1 MQIKTLF
8 SPRLIANF
16 FIAVDAVTVNKV
28 RSLLTALGIIFG
40 VAAVIAMLAIGNG
53 AQQEILNQI
62 KLVGVNNIV
71 VKPII
76 EQKEEKLQEA
86 VGQKDKKKF
95 SPGLTI
101 RDVKSIKESIPGLT
115 TVSPEII
122 LDSYVIRNGIRRS
135 AKLVGVETSYF
146 DIYNFELNEGNFF
159 NDKQKRLG
167 LPVCI
172 IGYGIKSKF
181 FPAEDPIGKNI
192 KLGNN
197 WLTIV
202 GVLAERKLSSA
213 SISKLG
219 IRDFNMDVYAPL
231 QTILIRFKDRDRVTA
246 EAIRLASMQSRG
258 MVFSNDAS
266 DKNVNET
273 EKKNYHQLD
282 RLVVQVK
289 ETPKLQSTAE
299 IISRLLARKHYE
311 VVDYE
316 IEIPELLLKQ
326 QQRTND
332 IFNYVLGAIAGISL
346 LVGGIGIMNIML
358 ASVLERI
365 KEIGLRLSLGA
376 KKSDVVQQFLFE
388 AIMISV
394 SGGII
399 GVVLGV
405 SIAYAVAA
413 LANIPTLITFS
424 SIVLSFGVAAAVGLI
439 FGIAPARRAAQQ
451 DPITSLRYE

>member
-1 MQIKTLF
+1 MYA
-8 SPRLIANF
+8 RLLANF
-16 FIAVDAVTVNKV
+16 YIAVTAVVANKV

-53 AQQEILNQI
+53 AQQEILDQI

-71 VKPII
+71 IKPVI
-76 EQKEEKLQEA
+76 EQTEEKVEEA
-86 VGQKDKKKF
+86 VGKKEKKKF

-101 RDVKSIKESIPGLT
+101 RDVTSIQRTIPGLT
-115 TVSPEII
+115 RISPEII
-122 LDSYVIRNGIRRS
+122 FETSVIRKGHRRS
-135 AKLVGVETSYF
+135 AKLVGVEPAYF
-146 DIYNFELNEGNFF
+146 QIYNFEMQEGQMF
-159 NDKQKRLG
+159 NDDHQKIG
-167 LPVCI
+167 APVCI
-172 IGYGIKSKF
+172 IGHSIKTRF
-181 FPAEDPIGKNI
+181 FPTENPIGKNI
-192 KLGNN
+192 KIGPH

-202 GVLAERKLSSA
+202 GVLKERLVSEN

-219 IRDFNMDVYAPL
+219 IRDFNMDVYTPL
-231 QTILIRFKDRDRVTA
+231 QTMLIRYKNRDLITQEELRL
-246 EAIRLASMQSRG
+246 EAMR
-258 MVFSNDAS
+258 SNGNFYNGAQATETG
-266 DKNVNET
+266 NEQ

-282 RLVVQVK
+282 RLVIQVE
-289 ETPKLQSTAE
+289 ETEMLQPSAE
-299 IISRLLARKHYE
+299 IMSRLLQRKHYD

-365 KEIGLRLSLGA
+365 KEIGLRLSIGA

-394 SGGII
+394 SGGLI
-399 GVVLGV
+399 GVILGV
-405 SIAYAVAA
+405 SMAYIVSEFAG
-413 LANIPTLITFS
+413 IPTIISFS
-424 SIVLSFGVAAAVGLI
+424 SILLSFGVAATVGLI
-439 FGIAPARRAAQQ
+439 FGIAPARKAASQ

>member
-1 MQIKTLF
+1 ML
-8 SPRLIANF
+8 SERLLANLYIAIDAVIANR
-16 FIAVDAVTVNKV
+16 V

-53 AQQEILNQI
+53 AQQEILEQI

-71 VKPII
+71 IKPIT
-76 EQKEEKLQEA
+76 EQQEDKVEEK
-86 VGQKDKKKF
+86 VGQREKKKF
-95 SPGLTI
+95 SPGLTV
-101 RDVKSIKESIPGLT
+101 RDVRGIESTIPGIAKI
-115 TVSPEII
+115 SPEII
-122 LDSYVIRNGIRRS
+122 IDTYVIREGLRRS
-135 AKLVGVETSYF
+135 AKLVGVEPTYF
-146 DIYNFELNEGNFF
+146 GIFNFELGDGQIFNEE
-159 NDKQKRLG
+159 QQRLG
-167 LPVCI
+167 ARVCI
-172 IGYGIKSKF
+172 IGHAIKTKF
-181 FPAEDPIGKNI
+181 FPTENPIGKSI
-192 KLGNN
+192 KVGQH

-202 GVLAERKLSSA
+202 GVLKERTVSNS

-219 IRDFNMDVYAPL
+219 IRDFNMDIYIPL
-231 QTILIRFKDRDRVTA
+231 QSVLIRYKNRDKITGEQLRIESMRSQGNVFGAPDNA
-246 EAIRLASMQSRG
+246 E
-258 MVFSNDAS
+258 
-266 DKNVNET
+266 NEA

-282 RLVVQVK
+282 RLVIQV
-289 ETPKLQSTAE
+289 ESTNQLTPAAE
-299 IISRLLARKHYE
+299 IISRLLERRHYG

-365 KEIGLRLSLGA
+365 KEIGLRLSIGA

-394 SGGII
+394 SGGLI

-405 SIAYAVAA
+405 TMAFVVSEFAD
-413 LANIPTLITFS
+413 IPTIITFS
-424 SIVLSFGVAAAVGLI
+424 SIVLSFGVAATVGLI
-439 FGIAPARRAAQQ
+439 FGIAPARRAASQ